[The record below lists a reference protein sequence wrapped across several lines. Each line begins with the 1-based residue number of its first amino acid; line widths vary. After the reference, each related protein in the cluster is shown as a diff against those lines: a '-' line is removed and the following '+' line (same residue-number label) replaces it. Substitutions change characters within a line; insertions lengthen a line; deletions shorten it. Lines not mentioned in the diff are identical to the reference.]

1 MSKNDVDECV
11 SAQCCCRLII
21 NKCNEKSAPTEVVKP
36 RNGRGEHTKN
46 SEMILCD
53 FLKSQ
58 PVSDF
63 IKALQD
69 NSAKTK
75 DSKYKQRSTNEP
87 IKVPGPVNRICQ
99 QPPTA
104 DRGKKHPQHNHQ
116 DIKQNPQVQPVNGVL
131 EDRVMS
137 QIIINIGTIITDRV
151 YKRDS
156 CQQTD
161 PEVQTTVSPPTSQTT
176 SVCPPIKKST
186 SVCPPVE
193 RPTSICPPAEKPT
206 SICPPVERSTSI
218 CPSAEKPNSVCSPA
232 KRPTAVISPKVRPP
246 VVESIPV
253 ARDRSCRY
261 QEKAPST
268 GLSLELKPGLKSEIK
283 WKMNCCCTCHS
294 DVCLP

>member
-1 MSKNDVDECV
+1 MSKNDVEECV

-21 NKCNEKSAPTEVVKP
+21 NKCNEKSAPMEVVKP

-63 IKALQD
+63 IKGLQD
-69 NSAKTK
+69 NGAKTK
-75 DSKYKQRSTNEP
+75 DSKDKQRSTNEP
-87 IKVPGPVNRICQ
+87 IKVPGPNRICH

-104 DRGKKHPQHNHQ
+104 DRGEKHSQRHHK
-116 DIKQNPQVQPVNGVL
+116 DIKQNPQVHAAYGVSK
-131 EDRVMS
+131 DRVMS
-137 QIIINIGTIITDRV
+137 QIIINIGTIITDKV
-151 YKRDS
+151 CKRDS

-161 PEVQTTVSPPTSQTT
+161 PEVQTIVSLPTSQ
-176 SVCPPIKKST
+176 PT

-206 SICPPVERSTSI
+206 SISSPVERSTSI
-218 CPSAEKPNSVCSPA
+218 CPSTEKPNSVCPPA
-232 KRPTAVISPKVRPP
+232 KRPTAVISTKVRPP

-261 QEKAPST
+261 QDKAPST
-268 GLSLELKPGLKSEIK
+268 GPSLELKPGLKSEIK

-294 DVCLP
+294 DACLP

>member
-21 NKCNEKSAPTEVVKP
+21 NKCNEKSTRTEVMKP
-36 RNGRGEHTKN
+36 LNGRGEHTKN

-58 PVSDF
+58 PVSEF
-63 IKALQD
+63 IKALKD
-69 NSAKTK
+69 NGAKTK
-75 DSKYKQRSTNEP
+75 DSKDKQRSTNEP
-87 IKVPGPVNRICQ
+87 IKEPGPINRIGH
-99 QPPTA
+99 QPPIA
-104 DRGKKHPQHNHQ
+104 YRGEKHPQHHHQ
-116 DIKQNPQVQPVNGVL
+116 DINQNPQIQSAYGVS
-131 EDRVMS
+131 ENRVMS

-151 YKRDS
+151 CKRDS

-161 PEVQTTVSPPTSQTT
+161 PEVQTTVSPL
-176 SVCPPIKKST
+176 IKKST
-186 SVCPPVE
+186 SVCPPAE

-206 SICPPVERSTSI
+206 SICPPVERSSSI
-218 CPSAEKPNSVCSPA
+218 CPSTEKPNSVYPPA

-261 QEKAPST
+261 QDKAPST
-268 GLSLELKPGLKSEIK
+268 GPSLELKPGLKSEIK

>member
-21 NKCNEKSAPTEVVKP
+21 NKCNEKSASTKVVKP

-58 PVSDF
+58 PVSVF

-69 NSAKTK
+69 NGAKTK
-75 DSKYKQRSTNEP
+75 DSKDKQRSTNDP
-87 IKVPGPVNRICQ
+87 IKVSGPVNRICH

-104 DRGKKHPQHNHQ
+104 DRGEKNLRHHHQ
-116 DIKQNPQVQPVNGVL
+116 NINQNPQVQPEYGVS

-151 YKRDS
+151 CKRDS

-161 PEVQTTVSPPTSQTT
+161 PEVQTIVSPPTSQPT
-176 SVCPPIKKST
+176 SVCPPIKKPT

-193 RPTSICPPAEKPT
+193 RPTSICPPAEKT
-206 SICPPVERSTSI
+206 T
-218 CPSAEKPNSVCSPA
+218 SVCSPA
-232 KRPTAVISPKVRPP
+232 KHPTAVISPKVRPP

-253 ARDRSCRY
+253 ARDLSCRY
-261 QEKAPST
+261 QDKAPST
-268 GLSLELKPGLKSEIK
+268 GPSLELKPGLKPEIK

-294 DVCLP
+294 DACLP